1 MRRTKPALVRLSL
14 LLAVGA
20 VLVPALFAQ
29 TVTRSKFTPPVMPE
43 TRVHPVLYEATVSGS
58 PTTVVFNYNSADRQ
72 MYDDG
77 THGDLV
83 AGDGT
88 WSIQFTPSEI
98 LSKNT
103 AARVFRPIIGTC
115 KPTPTSSFNVIGEV
129 WTSAVGLPE
138 LRAIDATGQETD
150 YVTNYVATKAQIL
163 TFDPKV
169 WAQHFYL
176 THGDKYD
183 FFNFVLIGG
192 TVGNR
197 SHFATKNTVQGIGV
211 QLIDNDLQYGS
222 AGKLQGIT
230 MFPISA
236 FFDGGEQG
244 FEHETGH
251 QWIDFLSATAFAPG
265 VPHWAKGNAAINV
278 MGFS

>member
-43 TRVHPVLYEATVSGS
+43 TQVNPVLYEATVSGS
-58 PTTVVFNYNSADRQ
+58 PASVVFNYNSADRQ

-103 AARVFRPIIGTC
+103 ADRVYRPI
-115 KPTPTSSFNVIGEV
+115 
-129 WTSAVGLPE
+129 
-138 LRAIDATGQETD
+138 
-150 YVTNYVATKAQIL
+150 
-163 TFDPKV
+163 
-169 WAQHFYL
+169 
-176 THGDKYD
+176 
-183 FFNFVLIGG
+183 
-192 TVGNR
+192 
-197 SHFATKNTVQGIGV
+197 
-211 QLIDNDLQYGS
+211 
-222 AGKLQGIT
+222 
-230 MFPISA
+230 
-236 FFDGGEQG
+236 
-244 FEHETGH
+244 
-251 QWIDFLSATAFAPG
+251 
-265 VPHWAKGNAAINV
+265 
-278 MGFS
+278 